1 MNYQDEKYGLSLAEA
16 YAEAAASA
24 PVDLVVMYTYEITHS
39 TFGEDRILIVNDFQ
53 PLKATLEDGSEVTFV
68 PCPVQVTAPEQSDS
82 GASPSINV
90 QIDGVSA
97 LLAGRLDAAMGSF
110 EKIGIVE
117 RVYVSSDTS
126 APAIIPPLSLVL
138 QDVEV
143 NETSVTA
150 TAAYDDPVNRGFPT
164 KDYNIRQYPGLSA
177 R

>member
-24 PVDLVVMYTYEITHS
+24 PADLTILHTFEITHS
-39 TFGEDRILIVNDFQ
+39 TFGEDRILIVADFQ
-53 PLKATLEDGSEVTFV
+53 PLDATLEDGTEVTFV
-68 PCPVQVTAPEQSDS
+68 PCPVRVTGPEQSDS
-82 GASPSINV
+82 GASPGIDV

-97 LLAGRLDAAMGSF
+97 ILASRLDAAMGSF
-110 EKIGIVE
+110 EKIGIIE
-117 RVYVSSDTS
+117 RVYASTDTS
-126 APAIIPPLSLVL
+126 APAVMPPLSLIL

-143 NETSVTA
+143 NETTVTA